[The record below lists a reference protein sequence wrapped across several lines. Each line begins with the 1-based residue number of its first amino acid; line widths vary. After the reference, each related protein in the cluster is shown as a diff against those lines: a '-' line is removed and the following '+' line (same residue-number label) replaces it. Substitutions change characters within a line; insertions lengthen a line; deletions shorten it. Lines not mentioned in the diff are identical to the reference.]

1 MFFLHNAGIAEVGL
15 IGKGRL
21 PVGLNIC
28 RDLGM
33 DCSFQAS
40 GTTDNKIMKEFIDHA
55 ASAHKMEVLSAEVIL
70 KVQNAI
76 KR

>member
-1 MFFLHNAGIAEVGL
+1 MGL
-15 IGKGRL
+15 D
-21 PVGLNIC
+21 IC
-28 RDLGM
+28 RDLGL
-33 DCSFQAS
+33 DCSFQAE

-55 ASAHKMEVLSAEVIL
+55 ASAHKMEVLSAEVLL